1 MVVRSTMRVGLGIA
15 VLLLSFPLI
24 SLSSDFAEVQV
35 GILTN
40 CCFSVMLATGAT
52 LLPKSS
58 RNRSV
63 FLRQNN

>member
-1 MVVRSTMRVGLGIA
+1 MRVGLGIA

-40 CCFSVMLATGAT
+40 CCFSVMLAIGAT
-52 LLPKSS
+52 LLSKSS
-58 RNRSV
+58 RNR
-63 FLRQNN
+63 